1 MKGFFTKKDYFAP
14 RTKEKIEEV
23 KDPCESCGL
32 YKGCKH
38 PKMKYTGKGQKE
50 ILIIAEAP
58 GKTEDEKGIQLI
70 GEAGQIL
77 RNALKD
83 IGYDLDHDFWKTNS
97 VICRPPDNRKPTRKE
112 LKLCYHNI
120 EETINELKPKFI
132 WLMGSSAIT
141 SFYSHRFSDLS
152 VNTWRRRLIPDF
164 DRDCF
169 VIPMFHP
176 SYILRNQDEK
186 LNLIFQ
192 RDIKWALFCLNKKMP
207 PLMDL
212 TVNILNEQQEI
223 EDFLED
229 ILEDKKSIVF
239 DYETSALNSHLPDPK
254 IWSIGVN
261 GFSFGLDHPDI
272 KYDISNIEKLW
283 GKILRN
289 KDIPKINQ
297 NIKFEYLWGLAR
309 FGVETKGWIHDT
321 LVTQH
326 ILEYRSTSIG
336 LKFQSFV
343 RWGVPD
349 YEKEMKKYI
358 IAGQSQNKLNAMPLE
373 NLCRYNAIDTLVTER
388 LYKEQVMEL
397 AKDEDLTKANNLFL
411 KGTLAF
417 CDIESQG
424 ICINESW
431 YNTRD
436 KELQKLIDKI
446 ELDLME
452 GKEGKLFKN
461 ATGRDLNIKSVKDLK
476 ILFFDILKIKSDKK
490 TSSGGM
496 SVDVEALSNIHIPF
510 IDDLLRYRRLKK
522 IKDTYLAQFI
532 REGVNGKIYPNFHLH
547 TVDTYRSSSSN
558 PNFQNIPVR
567 DEEAK
572 KETRSG
578 IIPSKGNKL
587 LEIDYS
593 AMEVRIC
600 ACYTKDPTLIKYIND
615 PTSDMHYDIGRE
627 VWIASDKEMTKM
639 MRFHT
644 KNGFVFPEIY
654 GSYYVSC
661 AQNLW
666 EEAKSLTTGTDTPLL
681 THLKRK
687 NISSLDDFIE
697 HIKKIENGFWR
708 RFPLIKK
715 WKEENET
722 TYKKRGHIQ
731 FLFGHRR
738 SGLLSRNQL
747 SNYPIQGAAFHC
759 LLWSLIRLNNIR
771 VKENWKTKI
780 IGQIHDSIL
789 FDLYPSEQERV
800 VKMANWV
807 MTKAIRKEFPFLCVP
822 LEVEAE
828 VTKVNESW
836 YNKEKLN

>member
-112 LKLCYHNI
+112 LKLCYSNL
-120 EETINELKPKFI
+120 ENTIKELNPKFI

-141 SFYSHRFSDLS
+141 SFYSHRFSES
-152 VNTWRRRLIPDF
+152 AVNVWRRRLIPDF
-164 DRDCF
+164 DRNCF
-169 VIPMFHP
+169 VIPMYHP
-176 SYILRNQDEK
+176 SYILRNKDEK
-186 LNLIFQ
+186 LDIIFQ
-192 RDIKWALFCLNKKMP
+192 RDIKWALSCLSKKMP
-207 PLMDL
+207 SQIDL
-212 TVNILNEQQEI
+212 SVNVLDGRQEI
-223 EDFLED
+223 EDFLECV
-229 ILEDKKSIVF
+229 LEDKKPIVF
-239 DYETSALNSHLPDPK
+239 DYETSALNSHLLDPK
-254 IWSIGVN
+254 IWSIGINNV
-261 GFSFGLDHPDI
+261 SFGLDHPEV
-272 KYDISNIEKLW
+272 KYEISGIEKLW
-283 GKILRN
+283 KKILQN
-289 KDIPKINQ
+289 KDILKINQ
-297 NIKFEYLWGLAR
+297 NIKFEHLWGLAR
-309 FGVETKGWIHDT
+309 FDTETEGWVHDT
-321 LVTQH
+321 MVTQH

-358 IAGQSQNKLNAMPLE
+358 LEGQQKNKLNEMPLK
-373 NLCRYNAIDTLVTER
+373 NLCRYNAIDTLVTR
-388 LYKEQVMEL
+388 KLYEEQVMEL

-572 KETRSG
+572 KETRMG
-578 IIPSKGNKL
+578 IIPTQGNKI
-587 LEIDYS
+587 LEIDYGS
-593 AMEVRIC
+593 MEVRIC
-600 ACYTKDPTLIKYIND
+600 ACYTKDPALIKYIND
-615 PTSDMHYDIGRE
+615 PTTDMHYDVGKEI
-627 VWIASDKEMTKM
+627 WIASDKEMTKM
-639 MRFHT
+639 MRFHA
-644 KNGFVFPEIY
+644 KNGFVFPQIY
-654 GSYYVSC
+654 GSYFVSC

-666 EEAKSLTTGTDTPLL
+666 EEAKSLETSAGVPLIK
-681 THLKRK
+681 HL
-687 NISSLDDFIE
+687 SS
-697 HIKKIENGFWR
+697 KKIEDLEDFTEHIRVVEVRFWK

-715 WKEENET
+715 WKEENESL
-722 TYKKRGHIQ
+722 YKKRGYIQ

-738 SGLLSRNQL
+738 SGFLSRNQL
-747 SNYPIQGAAFHC
+747 SNYPVQGAAFHC
-759 LLWSLIRLNNIR
+759 LLWSLIRLNDIR
-771 VKENWKTKI
+771 KKENWKTKI

-789 FDLYPSEQERV
+789 FDLHPSEQDRV
-800 VKMANWV
+800 IRMANWV
-807 MTKAIRKEFPFLCVP
+807 MTKAIRKEFPFIIVP
-822 LEVEAE
+822 LETEVEL
-828 VTKVNESW
+828 TKVNCSW
-836 YNKEKLN
+836 YSKEKLR